1 MGGENVYNGKEEELV
16 LVSLSE
22 SYSELDT
29 ILVSTTSTL
38 LAHLLLSTDYLN
50 YQLLF

>member
-1 MGGENVYNGKEEELV
+1 VGKDVYRERMELV

-22 SYSELDT
+22 LYSELES
-29 ILVSTTSTL
+29 ISVGVSNTL
-38 LAHLLLSTDYLN
+38 LVYLILSTDYLN